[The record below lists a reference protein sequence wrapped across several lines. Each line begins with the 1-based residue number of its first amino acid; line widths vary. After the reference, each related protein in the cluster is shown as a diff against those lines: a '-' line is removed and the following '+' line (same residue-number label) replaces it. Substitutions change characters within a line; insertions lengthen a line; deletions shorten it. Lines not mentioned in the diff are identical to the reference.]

1 MLELENVV
9 FRYSRRAEPVLRG
22 VSLTLNDGEIGI
34 LLGKNGAGKTTLM
47 SSITGLV
54 HAASGTITFEGRDIT
69 KMQPHKIVRH
79 GINVGEH
86 PLSGICFDVI
96 L

>member
-34 LLGKNGAGKTTLM
+34 LLGKACDVLRDGAGKQLNVLGQIAQM
-47 SSITGLV
+47 RAELV
-54 HAASGTITFEGRDIT
+54 F
-69 KMQPHKIVRH
+69 V
-79 GINVGEH
+79 
-86 PLSGICFDVI
+86 PLRQLRTV
-96 L
+96 